1 MQPSDSLP
9 PSATTPV
16 PLVAAYPGADACSVP
31 HKADDTCARRRV
43 VRRRPR
49 TGSPQ
54 NRHVPGRGE
63 GLPGDGTVLVVRAMV
78 EHPAG
83 DNPLLAQKL
92 TQGAVVAF
100 GYNRTLGI
108 REA

>member
-1 MQPSDSLP
+1 
-9 PSATTPV
+9 
-16 PLVAAYPGADACSVP
+16 
-31 HKADDTCARRRV
+31 
-43 VRRRPR
+43 
-49 TGSPQ
+49 
-54 NRHVPGRGE
+54 
-63 GLPGDGTVLVVRAMV
+63 MV